1 MAAMTI
7 LIGTDEAGYGPNLGP
22 LVIGAT
28 MWRVPD
34 TAGQI
39 DLYDS
44 LAEVVCRSKRSSSE
58 MRIAIAD
65 SKQLYKPRGSLRN
78 LERGV
83 LLALDAV
90 GKRPATWRDL
100 VEQFD
105 PIAAAALDEVPWYA
119 GFDLALPVDVDREDM
134 DEAAET
140 FREGLHNAGVA
151 LLAVHGTIILPEQ
164 FNRLVES
171 YGSKGEVLSRATMGL
186 TADLL
191 EKLGESDE
199 SVAITCDKHGGRNRY
214 APLLQATLDVPLVG
228 VDIESRAESRY
239 RFRRDGRPIEI
250 TFRTHG
256 EAILPT
262 ALASMFAKYIREL
275 SMRAFNQFW
284 QNEVSNLR
292 PTAGYPGDAPRFK
305 ADIAGRQNELG
316 IADRLLWRCR

>member
-28 MWRVPD
+28 MWRLPD
-34 TAGQI
+34 ETRPI
-39 DLYDS
+39 DLFER
-44 LAEVVCRSKRSSSE
+44 LAEVVCRSKKSSRE
-58 MRIAIAD
+58 LRVAIAD
-65 SKQLYKPRGSLRN
+65 SKQLYQPRGSLRH

-90 GKRPATWRDL
+90 GNRPGTWREL

-105 PIAAAALDEVPWYA
+105 PTVAASLDEVPWYA
-119 GFDLALPVDVDREDM
+119 DFDLTLPVDIDREVM
-134 DEAAET
+134 EKAAVT
-140 FREGLHNAGVA
+140 FREGLHKAGVD
-151 LLAVHGTIILPEQ
+151 LLAVHGTIILPEP
-164 FNRLVES
+164 FNRLVDQ

-186 TADLL
+186 IVDLL
-191 EKLGESDE
+191 EKLGKSGE
-199 SVAITCDKHGGRNRY
+199 SVVITCDKHGGRNRY

-228 VDIESRAESRY
+228 VDIESRPESRY
-239 RFRRDGRPIEI
+239 RFRREGRPVEI
-250 TFRTHG
+250 TFRTQG
-256 EAILPT
+256 EAILPA

-284 QNEVSNLR
+284 KNEVSNLR

-305 ADIAGRQNELG
+305 ADIASRQDELG